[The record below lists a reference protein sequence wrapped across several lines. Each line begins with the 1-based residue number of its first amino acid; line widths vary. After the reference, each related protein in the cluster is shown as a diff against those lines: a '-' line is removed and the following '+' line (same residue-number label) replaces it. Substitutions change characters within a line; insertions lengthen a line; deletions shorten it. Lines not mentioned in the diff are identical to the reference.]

1 MREDA
6 CAGRRLQNLVDAVV
20 KRSKLSYAEA
30 YASLEVPVVPP
41 PAQAPQSSAG
51 VPPSGMAVHTGIP
64 SEQDIPAGE
73 DTLSLT
79 SAVQRTCCN
88 FAGTP

>member
-64 SEQDIPAGE
+64 SEQ
-73 DTLSLT
+73 T
-79 SAVQRTCCN
+79 SPQVRTPCL
-88 FAGTP
+88 